1 MRRVFLLSPASL
13 AGRRAELLLRE
24 TATFELANR
33 LRVESASL
41 GEIFSFI
48 SGLYFRGKL
57 SYASAFCEPT
67 SPDSIFVITAAHGL
81 LPPDVLIGRSR
92 LCEMAQVPISASEP
106 RYRIPLDRDL
116 ARLATQLGKA
126 DEIVLLGS
134 IATRKY
140 LEPLLGILGDRIMI
154 PAEFVGRGDMSRG
167 SLMLRAVR
175 DRTPLAYMS
184 AKHLDHA

>member
-1 MRRVFLLSPASL
+1 
-13 AGRRAELLLRE
+13 
-24 TATFELANR
+24 
-33 LRVESASL
+33 
-41 GEIFSFI
+41 
-48 SGLYFRGKL
+48 
-57 SYASAFCEPT
+57 
-67 SPDSIFVITAAHGL
+67 
-81 LPPDVLIGRSR
+81 
-92 LCEMAQVPISASEP
+92 MAQVPISASEP
-106 RYRIPLDRDL
+106 RYRIPLERDL

-140 LEPLLGILGDRIMI
+140 LEPLLGVLGDRIMI

-184 AKHLDHA
+184 ATHLDHA